1 MRNLN
6 TQLLLNR
13 PLNLQQS
20 RVAKLHDGLRLQ
32 VDEMV
37 VLTELVGA
45 FVLRTVVPELML
57 DDQTAV
63 EQQVDSII
71 LCGSTDAVLV
81 VFHLVVQRVDVE
93 MPIGRVNLLKDSK
106 ALGSLAQFPS
116 L

>member
-13 PLNLQQS
+13 SLDLKQT
-20 RVAKLHDGLRLQ
+20 RVTKLHDGFRLQ

-45 FVLRTVVPELML
+45 FVLRAVVSELMF

-63 EQQVDSII
+63 E
-71 LCGSTDAVLV
+71 
-81 VFHLVVQRVDVE
+81 
-93 MPIGRVNLLKDSK
+93 
-106 ALGSLAQFPS
+106 
-116 L
+116 

>member
-13 PLNLQQS
+13 PLYLQQS

-37 VLTELVGA
+37 VLTELVRA
-45 FVLRTVVPELML
+45 FVLRTVVPELVF

-63 EQQVDSII
+63 EQQVDGII
-71 LCGSTDAVLV
+71 
-81 VFHLVVQRVDVE
+81 
-93 MPIGRVNLLKDSK
+93 
-106 ALGSLAQFPS
+106 
-116 L
+116 

>member
-13 PLNLQQS
+13 PLDLKQS

-45 FVLRTVVPELML
+45 FVLRTVVPELVL
-57 DDQTAV
+57 DDQAAV
-63 EQQVDSII
+63 EQQVDGII
-71 LCGSTDAVLV
+71 
-81 VFHLVVQRVDVE
+81 
-93 MPIGRVNLLKDSK
+93 
-106 ALGSLAQFPS
+106 
-116 L
+116 

>member
-20 RVAKLHDGLRLQ
+20 RVAKLHDAFRLQ

-45 FVLRTVVPELML
+45 FVLRTVVPKLVL
-57 DDQTAV
+57 DDQAAV
-63 EQQVDSII
+63 QEQIDSII
-71 LCGSTDAVLV
+71 
-81 VFHLVVQRVDVE
+81 
-93 MPIGRVNLLKDSK
+93 
-106 ALGSLAQFPS
+106 
-116 L
+116 

>member
-6 TQLLLNR
+6 TQLLLDGA
-13 PLNLQQS
+13 LDFKQT

-45 FVLRTVVPELML
+45 FVLRTVVPELVF

-63 EQQVDSII
+63 EQQVDGII
-71 LCGSTDAVLV
+71 
-81 VFHLVVQRVDVE
+81 
-93 MPIGRVNLLKDSK
+93 
-106 ALGSLAQFPS
+106 
-116 L
+116 